1 MWQLKKLI
9 FNNYIKEIITMEN
22 TIITTTNG
30 LDKIDQ
36 DICIVDTKLV
46 LKNKEYYL
54 QQAKEMVAKY
64 VGVIVNEDN
73 LPDFKSTATY
83 LKGKAK
89 SLNDARISAVEPYSV
104 MLKELKADCDDIINI
119 FSSCADDISKQVKV
133 FDDEEKTRKQLE
145 IKNIIQEI
153 SNELGVSDINRTQ
166 VVFDE
171 KWLNKTKKITDIKI
185 EVTAQLQAI
194 FAKQE
199 LRKANIIAR
208 DSLIARLNNEYEQ
221 QFVADNF
228 SIDRFS
234 DEEVNNAYIRQHE
247 ADKKKL
253 EAKLAQEK
261 RHAELQAIKAEQD
274 KQEHSIMNAPSIEPS
289 TTKNIVSSDNI
300 VKITIGINVV
310 NPDAEIKVALKKI
323 MKYVSDHKLG
333 LVALTNGSIDE

>member
-1 MWQLKKLI
+1 
-9 FNNYIKEIITMEN
+9 MEN

-54 QQAKEMVAKY
+54 QQAQEMVAKY
-64 VGVIVNEDN
+64 VGVIVTEDN

-89 SLNDARISAVEPYSV
+89 SLNDARISAVEPYSA

-133 FDDEEKTRKQLE
+133 FDEEEKTRKQLE

-153 SNELGVSDINRTQ
+153 SDELGVSNINRTQ

-171 KWLNKTKKITDIKI
+171 KWLNKTKKIADIKT
-185 EVTAQLQAI
+185 EVTAQLQTI

-199 LRKANIIAR
+199 LRKANIITR
-208 DSLIARLNNEYEQ
+208 ESLIARLNNEYDQ
-221 QFVADNF
+221 GFVADNF

-253 EAKLAQEK
+253 EARLAQEK
-261 RHAELQAIKAEQD
+261 RQAELKAIKDEQS
-274 KQEHSIMNAPSIEPS
+274 KQEHIIMNASIEPS
-289 TTKNIVSSDNI
+289 TTENVVISDNI

-333 LVALTNGSIDE
+333 LVVLTNGSIDE

>member
-1 MWQLKKLI
+1 
-9 FNNYIKEIITMEN
+9 MEN

-36 DICIVDTKLV
+36 DICIFDTKLV
-46 LKNKEYYL
+46 LKNKDYYL

-64 VGVIVNEDN
+64 VGVIVTEDN
-73 LPDFKSTATY
+73 LPDFKATATY

-89 SLNDARISAVEPYSV
+89 SLNDARISAVDPYSI

-119 FSSCADDISKQVKV
+119 FISCADDISKQVKV
-133 FDDEEKTRKQLE
+133 FDEEEKTRKQLE

-153 SNELGVSDINRTQ
+153 SDELGVSNINRTQ

-171 KWLNKTKKITDIKI
+171 KWLNKTKKIADIKT
-185 EVTAQLQAI
+185 EVTAQLQTI

-208 DSLIARLNNEYEQ
+208 ESLIERLNNEYDQ

-253 EAKLAQEK
+253 EAILAQEK
-261 RHAELQAIKAEQD
+261 RQAELKAIQVEQS
-274 KQEHSIMNAPSIEPS
+274 KQEHIIMNASIEPS
-289 TTKNIVSSDNI
+289 TTENVVISDNI

>member
-1 MWQLKKLI
+1 
-9 FNNYIKEIITMEN
+9 MED

-36 DICIVDTKLV
+36 DICIIDTKLV
-46 LKNKEYYL
+46 LKNKNYYL
-54 QQAKEMVAKY
+54 QQAQEMVAKY
-64 VGVIVNEDN
+64 VGVIVTEDN

-145 IKNIIQEI
+145 IKKIIQEI
-153 SNELGVSDINRTQ
+153 SDEIGISDINRTQ
-166 VVFDE
+166 LIFDE
-171 KWLNKTKKITDIKI
+171 KWLNKTKKITDIKT
-185 EVTAQLQAI
+185 EVMAQLQTI
-194 FAKQE
+194 LAKQE

-208 DSLIARLNNEYEQ
+208 ESLIARLNNEYDQ

-234 DEEVNNAYIRQHE
+234 EEEVINAYARQHE

-253 EAKLAQEK
+253 EARLAQEK
-261 RHAELQAIKAEQD
+261 RQAELKAIQVEQS
-274 KQEHSIMNAPSIEPS
+274 KQEHKITNVPNIEPS
-289 TTKNIVSSDNI
+289 TVKTVVSGDNI
-300 VKITIGINVV
+300 VKINIAINIT
-310 NPDAEIKVALKKI
+310 NPSDDMKVSLKKI
-323 MKYVSDHKLG
+323 ESFIIEKNIGTFNLILG
-333 LVALTNGSIDE
+333 NY